1 MKIIN
6 MNKCRTIKIYYYI
19 FTQLFIIN
27 RIMSR
32 RSISPIKM
40 VPKTDIDPRD
50 NMIRKFK
57 EDLIIARGREK
68 ELALL

>member
-1 MKIIN
+1 
-6 MNKCRTIKIYYYI
+6 
-19 FTQLFIIN
+19 
-27 RIMSR
+27 MSR

-57 EDLIIARGREK
+57 EDLIVARGREK
-68 ELALL
+68 ELALLENYLI